1 MSLCNSLLMTVS
13 HNLPIPQ
20 LWYVLDRNIL
30 LLSPLLLLLLSPLLL
45 LLLSPLL
52 LLLLSP
58 LLLLLLSPLLLLLPS
73 FLLIARVLPQCRP
86 PRSESFEKS

>member
-45 LLLSPLL
+45 LL
-52 LLLLSP
+52 
-58 LLLLLLSPLLLLLPS
+58 PS

>member
-58 LLLLLLSPLLLLLPS
+58 LLLLLPS

-86 PRSESFEKS
+86 PQSESFEKS

>member
-58 LLLLLLSPLLLLLPS
+58 LLLLLPS

>member
-52 LLLLSP
+52 LLL
-58 LLLLLLSPLLLLLPS
+58 PS